1 MGVNCTEVVA
11 TCSCSTPMSF
21 GHRYMC
27 MSMALDYRV
36 FKYAYDVII
45 TDIIKYKSGKIP
57 YIYVEEGPTIIN

>member
-1 MGVNCTEVVA
+1 
-11 TCSCSTPMSF
+11 
-21 GHRYMC
+21 